1 MARERAFIDCAIW
14 DDPDFVALSGAA
26 QRLYFFLLSQR
37 DLNYA
42 GLLPLRLRRWA
53 SRLRDEV
60 KAVEAALA
68 ELHAARFVI
77 SDQDAEEALV
87 RSLIRRDGIWKQPQ
101 IMVPALREAFEITS
115 PTLRAVLA
123 DELRRLPVDVVGE
136 APGLAV
142 VALLSGAT
150 VEPPAVKAASE
161 ARLRRG
167 KTKRQGNHP
176 APDNPAPDPA
186 GNPSPHP
193 SPNPAGHPPA
203 DPSGEPSAQAQGVGG
218 GGKEVV
224 VPVQMTPGS
233 PGGNAPAPARVPAH
247 GPASVRVDAP
257 TREAAERLVAEHL
270 PGRQPGRVTVRLV
283 AEVAGLLGEGIAPD
297 DVGAGLRLWA
307 GKRLGVGLLPE
318 LVGEAMRAPTIEAAR
333 LAAHRSRGDDRVGA
347 AFALAARYAV
357 EDGDDTGVGRAL
369 RAAAELDRH
378 GHDADGPP
386 GALGVLVAA
395 GAA

>member
-60 KAVEAALA
+60 EAVEAALA

-77 SDQDAEEALV
+77 ADHDAEEALV

-101 IMVPALREAFEITS
+101 IMAPALREAFEITS

-123 DELRRLPVDVVGE
+123 DELRRLPVEVVGE

-142 VALLSGAT
+142 VALLSG
-150 VEPPAVKAASE
+150 VRVQPPAVKAASE

-167 KTKRQGNHP
+167 KAKRQATHP
-176 APDNPAPDPA
+176 APDNPAPDPV
-186 GNPSPHP
+186 GDPSPPP
-193 SPNPAGHPPA
+193 SRNPPA
-203 DPSGEPSAQAQGVGG
+203 DPSKEPDAQAQGVGG
-218 GGKEVV
+218 EGKGVV

-233 PGGNAPAPARVPAH
+233 PGGNAPAPARVPVR
-247 GPASVRVDAP
+247 ASAPVRVNAP

-333 LAAHRSRGDDRVGA
+333 LTAQRSRSDDRVGA

-357 EDGDDTGVGRAL
+357 EDGDDTDVGRAL
-369 RAAAELDRH
+369 RAAAGLDRH
-378 GHDADGPP
+378 GHDADGPA